1 MTTEVEDSTGASSGR
16 SRGDGTKG
24 RREPHAKAIYA
35 AIAAAYL
42 GFAGIGIVDPI
53 LPVIAE
59 KIGVTAWQ
67 VELLF
72 TAYVA
77 VMAVGMIPAVL
88 AAARWSNK
96 RILLTGLVFILLS
109 AMLAA
114 FSQNITQL
122 SILRGTW
129 GLGNAMFFAT
139 AMTIVVSLAN
149 DSEWAV
155 GRWEAAI
162 GLGLST
168 GPLIGGLLGNIT
180 WRLPFFACGIFM
192 LVAFI
197 VAARS
202 VKEPGEG
209 AQQRRPMRAS
219 EPFRL
224 FRNPRFAAVAAIA
237 ATYNFCFF
245 VILGYTP
252 LVLHMS
258 AIPLGLVFTGWGVG
272 VALGIL
278 VFGRPLAHRI
288 GYVQTVGAALVGIMI
303 CLVLIATSGSR
314 GELVAVLVVSGVC
327 IGLVNAT
334 LTDLALGLAGAER
347 SVTTG
352 GFNLVRWGGAAIA
365 PVVAGL
371 VGEHVDAMAP
381 FWLAAGVLAVGLIV
395 FGWRGHHLADGMG
408 ERVAWTR
415 WTRFGRIDSAAVP
428 MAANANA
435 DGH

>member
-1 MTTEVEDSTGASSGR
+1 MTFPADAAIESTTKR
-16 SRGDGTKG
+16 SHRTKH
-24 RREPHAKAIYA
+24 REPHAKAIYA

-53 LPVIAE
+53 LPVIAV

-77 VMAVGMIPAVL
+77 VMAIGMIPAVL
-88 AAARWSNK
+88 GASRWSNK

-109 AMLAA
+109 ALLAA

-122 SILRGTW
+122 ATLRGTW

-139 AMTIVVSLAN
+139 AMTIVVSLAR

-155 GRWEAAI
+155 GRWETAI

-168 GPLIGGLLGNIT
+168 GPLIGGLLGNLT
-180 WRLPFFACGIFM
+180 WRLPFFACGVFM
-192 LVAFI
+192 LVAFL

-202 VKEPGEG
+202 VKEPE
-209 AQQRRPMRAS
+209 RRPRPMTVS

-224 FRNPRFAAVAAIA
+224 FGKTRFAAIALIA

-252 LVLHMS
+252 LVLDMS
-258 AIPLGLVFTGWGVG
+258 AIPLGLVFTTWGVG

-278 VFGRPLAHRI
+278 VLGRPLAQRI
-288 GYVQTVGAALVGIMI
+288 GYVQTVGAALVGILG
-303 CLVLIATSGSR
+303 CLVLMATSASR
-314 GELVAVLVVSGVC
+314 LELVLVLVVSGVC

-352 GFNLVRWGGAAIA
+352 AFNLVRWGGAAVA

-371 VGEHVDAMAP
+371 LGQHVAP
-381 FWLAAGVLAVGLIV
+381 FAPYWLASGVLALGLVV
-395 FGWRGHHLADGMG
+395 FAWRGHDLAHGMG
-408 ERVAWTR
+408 ERVLWAR
-415 WTRFGRIDSAAVP
+415 WSRARAHEHTPAE
-428 MAANANA
+428 A
-435 DGH
+435 DVL